1 MFFWNKEQFWLS
13 QALVTINS
21 VSQLYAVSRLPPMT
35 SENALT
41 HLVAKTTAGIGL
53 LDFVDNGAVALVCAS
68 ARRSQVDVET
78 EYA

>member
-1 MFFWNKEQFWLS
+1 MS

-53 LDFVDNGAVALVCAS
+53 LDFVDNGGVALVSAS
-68 ARRSQVDVET
+68 TRRSWADVDA